1 MSDWTRV
8 CAFGELAPGAWRVV
22 DVDGAQVVVVN
33 VEGCHHAIEDV
44 CTHDG
49 GDLAGGLICG
59 HEIECPR
66 HGARFDLRSGQ
77 ALCAPAYEPV
87 HVFPIR
93 VEDGTVWVRDDRWD

>member
-8 CAFGELAPGAWRVV
+8 CALRELAPGAWRVV
-22 DVDGAQVVVVN
+22 DVDGASVLIVSVAG
-33 VEGCHHAIEDV
+33 EPHAIEDV

-49 GDLAGGLICG
+49 GELAGGTICG
-59 HEIECPR
+59 HVIECPR
-66 HGARFDLRSGQ
+66 HGARFDLRTGQ

-93 VEDGTVWVRDDRWD
+93 IADGAIWVRDDRWD

>member
-8 CAFGELAPGAWRVV
+8 CARDEMGPGAWRVV

-33 VEGCHHAIEDV
+33 VDGEHHAIEDV

-49 GDLAGGLICG
+49 GELAGGRICG

-93 VEDGTVWVRDDRWD
+93 IEHGAVWVRDDRWD